1 MTTSSEKLL
10 WTIIVLQLMVIA
22 YLLVFSSKLSAR
34 LDVALMSRPVSSS
47 PTAVPQS
54 QPTLES
60 IDVQQ
65 LRAWWQQDMAEA
77 LSAQQRPASDAAVSV
92 SEASTEVAEISAP
105 FDFTELDN
113 QLADLL
119 SDGLYSTVDMGQIE
133 SAIAELPSQHRQ
145 KAMNRVMRKLSA
157 ENIVISQ

>member
-1 MTTSSEKLL
+1 MTRSSEKLL
-10 WTIIVLQLMVIA
+10 WTIIGLQLMVIA

-47 PTAVPQS
+47 PTLVPQS
-54 QPTLES
+54 PPTLDS
-60 IDVQQ
+60 VDVQQ
-65 LRAWWQQDMAEA
+65 LRAWWQQDLAEA

-92 SEASTEVAEISAP
+92 TEAPTEVAEISAQ

-119 SDGLYSTVDMGQIE
+119 SDGLYSNVDMGQIE

-145 KAMNRVMRKLSA
+145 KAMNRVMRKLST

>member
-105 FDFTELDN
+105 FDSPN
-113 QLADLL
+113 
-119 SDGLYSTVDMGQIE
+119 
-133 SAIAELPSQHRQ
+133 
-145 KAMNRVMRKLSA
+145 
-157 ENIVISQ
+157 